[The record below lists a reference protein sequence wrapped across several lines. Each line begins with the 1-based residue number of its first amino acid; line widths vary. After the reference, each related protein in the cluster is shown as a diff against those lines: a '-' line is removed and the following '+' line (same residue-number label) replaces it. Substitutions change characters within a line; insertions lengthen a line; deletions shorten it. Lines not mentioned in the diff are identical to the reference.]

1 MLKSVLM
8 VINCIFFYE
17 LKFTQSCT
25 MSKSSG
31 LRMLKCSKMNL
42 REFPKDIDNATE
54 FLRLEKNFIE
64 DIPKDFSNILPNLVK
79 IDIAY
84 NHIKTLEANVF
95 SNFKKLNT
103 IQLQDNKITTINN
116 DIFKGLESTTMKLRL
131 TNNSITTIH
140 PNAFSRLYA
149 DTDLFLNINN
159 ISSLHPETFVD
170 VRWMIHLDL
179 DDNHLNTL
187 PETLFQN
194 QEKLLYLS
202 LRKNSISSLSENTFI
217 GLDSL
222 ENIDLSHNKL
232 TSLPSQLFF
241 KNNKLQIIN
250 LESNLLTRIP
260 IKLPFSIIEVK
271 LKDNPIVC
279 DCELKAMLLN
289 YQQPSIL
296 KDFDNILCQNHANLT
311 TKQVLQELFCETTTT
326 TSKPIL
332 SSVST
337 LKITSSTENKNP
349 HFESDLG
356 WRTMLAIILSAVVLL
371 VMVVLFIF
379 LYRKCILK
387 TGHQFYNV
395 VQTSTMPRRKGSK
408 KCQNQQGVSKSL
420 DLDEIEQQ
428 KNEGWDGTSV
438 AIYRKFEGVI

>member
-1 MLKSVLM
+1 MLKSILM
-8 VINCIFFYE
+8 VINCMFFYE

-42 REFPKDIDNATE
+42 KEFPKDIDNSTE

-64 DIPKDFSNILPNLVK
+64 DIPKHFSNILPNLVK

-84 NHIKTLEANVF
+84 NRIKTLEANVF

-131 TNNSITTIH
+131 TNNSIATIH

-179 DDNHLNTL
+179 DDNHLNRL

-202 LRKNSISSLSENTFI
+202 LRKNLISSLSENTFI

-232 TSLPSQLFF
+232 TSLPSQLFS

-260 IKLPFSIIEVK
+260 IKLPFSVIEVK

-296 KDFDNILCQNHANLT
+296 KDFDNLLCQNHANLT

-326 TSKPIL
+326 PKSLL

-337 LKITSSTENKNP
+337 LKITSST
-349 HFESDLG
+349 G

-395 VQTSTMPRRKGSK
+395 VQTSTMPRKKGSK
-408 KCQNQQGVSKSL
+408 SLNQQGVSKSL